1 LKRVGPGLG
10 SRSRIWSVVH
20 NRIKKSPVYSQLA
33 KSDITALNRLTSKT
47 SWMDQ
52 ISPSWKETYSAVY
65 ETALLTPLPPSTE
78 AQIDRDV
85 PRTYSLF
92 TENSRQ
98 LRLRFPPM
106 ERANAYHDAL
116 RAVLH
121 ATAVESGYAQ
131 GMNFLAASFLISESC
146 PRSAFILCSYLLKN
160 CAVEVLFDAQCSSLM
175 DYAIFFEDCLQRHN
189 PRLHAHLQRCEFTPL
204 LYVVEWFTTCFVGT
218 NPGEISACVLDL
230 LFGGVKNVLLR
241 VGLAL
246 LEHLQGTL
254 MGFNQEQLQLHMKR
268 HVASASVHEV
278 MRGAMLV
285 PTRLTGRVDRLLV
298 MTSSSRAY
306 DSLEMETD
314 QDVDTS
320 VAYAPKSDSSSLLSS
335 TEPTDPHIDGDV
347 LNNSG
352 SMNSPYEQPMNQSP
366 MGPMCP

>member
-1 LKRVGPGLG
+1 MEGSHARLKRVGPGLG

-254 MGFNQEQLQLHMKR
+254 MGFNQEQLQ
-268 HVASASVHEV
+268 
-278 MRGAMLV
+278 
-285 PTRLTGRVDRLLV
+285 V